1 MYRGALL
8 LSAGLLVCGLCA
20 PALADEQGASAG
32 ALGALVSG
40 LGGATIVDQV
50 TGDYPPPYSAAR
62 PFAYHRYHHYAYSRY
77 HRFATSPYHRHSGIE
92 PYSYYYP
99 EK

>member
-1 MYRGALL
+1 L
-8 LSAGLLVCGLCA
+8 LSAGLLLCGLSA
-20 PALADEQGASAG
+20 PALADEQGAFTGRVGGAVG
-32 ALGALVSG
+32 ALAGTLR
-40 LGGATIVDQV
+40 GATIVDQV

-62 PFAYHRYHHYAYSRY
+62 PYAYHRYHHYPYSRY
-77 HRFATSPYHRHSGIE
+77 RHYAASPYHRHSGVE